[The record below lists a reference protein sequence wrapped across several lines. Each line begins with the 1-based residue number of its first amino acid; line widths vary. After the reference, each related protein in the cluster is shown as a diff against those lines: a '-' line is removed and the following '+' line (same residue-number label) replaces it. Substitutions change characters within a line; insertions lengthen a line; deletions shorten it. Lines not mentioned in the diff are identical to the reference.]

1 MKRKWQKISVTLL
14 FLVQASI
21 LLLAGGILGMKNEQ
35 ARLKRQQQEEVT
47 TAIAVVNL
55 DEGIWE
61 EGKRIYYSSEL

>member
-1 MKRKWQKISVTLL
+1 
-14 FLVQASI
+14 
-21 LLLAGGILGMKNEQ
+21 MKNEQ